1 LLGFGVLS
9 IVLIVV
15 DHQSDF
21 MDDVRSGLTYLITPI
36 FIVADYPGRSTEAAV
51 DFFALR
57 NDMHREIETQ
67 EKDLLLLKAQTQKMA
82 ALRAENERLRDL
94 LGSAGKLEDNVL
106 VAEIV
111 GVDPDPDSQVVIL
124 DRGRDAGVSVGQ
136 PLLDAQGLMGQVVET
151 GAYTS
156 RVLLI
161 TDVSHSVPVQVNRNN
176 IRIIAVGTGKM
187 DELELVHVP
196 DTSDI
201 VAGDLLVSSGLGGR
215 FPVGYPV
222 GLVTQVI
229 HDPGKPFAIVK
240 AKPSALM
247 DRSRHVLLVFTED
260 RLRDRN

>member
-1 LLGFGVLS
+1 
-9 IVLIVV
+9 
-15 DHQSDF
+15 
-21 MDDVRSGLTYLITPI
+21 MDDVRSGLSYLITPI
-36 FIVADYPGRSTEAAV
+36 FLFADYPSRSTEAAA
-51 DFFALR
+51 DFFASR
-57 NDMHREIETQ
+57 NDMSREIETLG
-67 EKDLLLLKAQTQKMA
+67 KDVLLLKAQTQKMA
-82 ALRAENERLRDL
+82 ALRADNERLRDL

-111 GVDPDPDSQVVIL
+111 GVDPDPDSHVIIL
-124 DRGRDAGVSVGQ
+124 DKGRYAGVSVGQ
-136 PLLDAQGLMGQVVET
+136 PLLDAQGLMGQIIET
-151 GAYTS
+151 GAYSS

-176 IRIIAVGTGKM
+176 IRLIAVGTGKM

-196 DTSDI
+196 DTSDV

-260 RLRDRN
+260 RLRDMGATDRN